1 MLAKL
6 SCIAI
11 LLMVGLGA
19 GAVWAQDD
27 AIKRTIL
34 QKTEVPG
41 TPYVTVLG
49 TAEIKAGATVGRH
62 SHPGTESGYVIEGG
76 GVLLVQ
82 GQPPR
87 QLQPGDSFLNPTGT
101 PHSFRSGDK
110 PTKIVSSFVVEKDKP
125 LASPAPE

>member
-1 MLAKL
+1 LLVKL

-11 LLMVGLGA
+11 PLVVGLGA
-19 GAVWAQDD
+19 GAAWDD

-49 TAEIKAGATVGRH
+49 AAEIKAGATVGRH
-62 SHPGTESGYVIEGG
+62 THPGTENGYVVEGG
-76 GVLLVQ
+76 GELLVQ

-87 QLQPGDSFLNPTGT
+87 HLQPGDPFLNPTGLA
-101 PHSFRSGDK
+101 HSFRNGDK
-110 PTKIVSSFVVEKDKP
+110 PAKIVSSFVVEKEKP
-125 LASPAPE
+125 LASLAPE